1 MSHELFSL
9 HAANQMLKRFSGVP
23 LEAMEAVK
31 IMTPLL
37 TEKPL
42 RFTYKKVTV
51 VARMIAGSPTIITA
65 WQQA

>member
-1 MSHELFSL
+1 
-9 HAANQMLKRFSGVP
+9 MLKRFSGVP